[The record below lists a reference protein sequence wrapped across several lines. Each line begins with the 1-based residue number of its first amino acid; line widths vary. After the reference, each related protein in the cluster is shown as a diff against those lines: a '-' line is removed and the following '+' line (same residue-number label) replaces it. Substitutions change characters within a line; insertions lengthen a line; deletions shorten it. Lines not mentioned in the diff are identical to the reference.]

1 MATTELPAIAL
12 AQVRQVFSRLFQQ
25 SRTLMETPPIK
36 RALLSAWDKRGV
48 TDFARVLHELGVE
61 LLSTGGTA
69 LALKDA
75 GIPVTLVEHRTGF
88 PEILDGRVKTLHPAI
103 HAAILARRDD
113 PSHREQLGMH
123 SIEPIDLVYVNLY
136 PFPDV
141 AAGSRDEQSIL
152 EMIDI
157 GGPTLLRAA
166 AKNYPWVVPIVRA
179 DDCPLVIEHL
189 RSQGKVP
196 LELRRQL
203 AALTFQYTAWY
214 DAQIAQ
220 YFAPSPIEQQFFTL
234 GMAPK
239 HPLRYGENP
248 HQQAAYFG
256 TLTECFAHRHGKE
269 LSYNNLLD
277 LDAAVGL
284 VMEFSEPTI
293 VIVKHT
299 NPCGVGSGA
308 TLLEA
313 WEKAYA
319 TDTVSPF
326 GGIVAAN
333 TTIEEDFAA
342 HIHPL
347 FTELIVAPAFSD
359 EALAILTKKRDR
371 RLITFDPNVIQQ
383 QRERARVRSV
393 LGGVLVQTANR
404 ELFHP
409 DQLRVVT
416 ERKPSDRELRAMM
429 FAWKV
434 VKHTKSNAIV
444 YAGPDRTLAIGAGQ
458 PSRVDS
464 ARIAAWKAA
473 QFGIDLRG
481 AAVASDAFFPF
492 PDGVIQ
498 CAEAGATAIIQP
510 GGSIRDEEVI
520 RAANERNIAM
530 IFTGMRHFLH

>member
-1 MATTELPAIAL
+1 
-12 AQVRQVFSRLFQQ
+12 
-25 SRTLMETPPIK
+25 METQPIK

-48 TDFARVLHELGVE
+48 VDFARSLHELGIE
-61 LLSTGGTA
+61 LISTGRTA
-69 LALKDA
+69 LALEDA

-113 PSHREQLGMH
+113 PSHREQLRLH
-123 SIEPIDLVYVNLY
+123 SIEPVDLVYVNLY
-136 PFPDV
+136 PFLDAV
-141 AAGSRDEQSIL
+141 AEGRDEQGIL

-166 AKNYPWVVPIVRA
+166 AKNYQWVVPIARA
-179 DDCPLVIEHL
+179 EDCPLVLAHL
-189 RSQGKVP
+189 HSGGTVP
-196 LELRRQL
+196 FEVRRQL

-214 DAQIAQ
+214 DAQIAG
-220 YFAPSPIEQQFFTL
+220 YFVPSPVEQQFFTV
-234 GMAPK
+234 GIAPK
-239 HPLRYGENP
+239 HALRYGENP
-248 HQQAAYFG
+248 HQDAAFFG
-256 TLTECFAHRHGKE
+256 ALTECFAHRHGKD
-269 LSYNNLLD
+269 LSYNNVLD
-277 LDAAVGL
+277 LDAAVRL
-284 VMEFSEPTI
+284 VTEFSDPTI

-299 NPCGVGSGA
+299 NPCGVGSGT

-333 TTIEEDFAA
+333 TTIEDDFAA

-347 FTELIVAPAFSD
+347 FTELIVAPAYS
-359 EALAILTKKRDR
+359 EAALAILTKKRDR
-371 RLITFDPNVIQQ
+371 RLLTFDPSAIEK
-383 QRERARVRSV
+383 QRQSALLRSV
-393 LGGVLVQTANR
+393 LGGVLVQTADC
-404 ELFHP
+404 ELFRTE
-409 DQLRVVT
+409 QLRVVT
-416 ERKPSDRELRAMM
+416 DREPTDHELRAMM

-444 YAGPDRTLAIGAGQ
+444 YAGPDRTFAIGAGQ

-481 AAVASDAFFPF
+481 SAVASDAFFPF
-492 PDGVIQ
+492 PDGIVQ

-520 RAANERNIAM
+520 AAANERNLAM